1 MRIIGLQSFYS
12 LLLTFFLN
20 KKSNKK
26 VKEKIMLRI
35 FSGPT
40 HKDSDNSWSF
50 IYAERKSEDPTA

>member
-1 MRIIGLQSFYS
+1 MRIIGLGS
-12 LLLTFFLN
+12 LFDLLFTFFLN

-40 HKDSDNSWSF
+40 HKDSDDS
-50 IYAERKSEDPTA
+50 